1 LQVHIYNSAQS
12 GTDRLAMSLEVVVL
26 AAGHGTRM
34 RSKLPKAL
42 HDLAGRPLLDHV
54 LCTARMLQPDNVHVV
69 VGYGAEQVRAAF
81 RDAADVHWIEQRE
94 RLGTGHA
101 VAQSLPMLSEAA
113 TVLVLF
119 ADVPLVEAE
128 TLAACV
134 TAARDGIAV
143 VTATPQD
150 PSGLGRIVR
159 GTDGGVEAIVEDRD
173 ATDAQRAIREINTG
187 IMAAPVALLRPLL
200 GRLQRNNDQ
209 GEYYLT
215 DVVALARARG
225 GGVAAHRAGCAE
237 DVTGVNDRADL
248 ARLERRYQQRA
259 ADRLFA
265 AGVTLR
271 DPARVQVRG
280 SLTAGMDCIIDVDV
294 VFEGDVE
301 LAEGVRIGVGCV
313 VKDARIGTGAVLHP
327 YTVIDGAVIAAGCEL
342 GPFARLR
349 PGTELAERV
358 KIGNFV
364 ETKKTRLGA
373 GTKSN
378 HFAYLGDT
386 TTGANCN
393 IGAGTIVCNY
403 DGFAKH
409 QTNLGNEVFT
419 GSNSTLVAPLEIGD
433 GGYIAAGSTVTSGVA
448 PGELAV
454 GRARQRN
461 ISGWV
466 PPAKRGGQPAKRGDS
481 TK

>member
-1 LQVHIYNSAQS
+1 
-12 GTDRLAMSLEVVVL
+12 MSLEVVVL

-42 HDLAGRPLLDHV
+42 HDLAGRPLLHHV
-54 LCTARMLQPDNVHVV
+54 LCAARALQPDRVHVV
-69 VGYGAEQVRAAF
+69 IGYGAEQVRAACA
-81 RDAADVHWIEQRE
+81 DAADVNWVEQSE

-101 VAQSLPMLSEAA
+101 VAQALPMLSDSA
-113 TVLVLF
+113 TALVLF
-119 ADVPLVEAE
+119 ADVPLIGTE
-128 TLAACV
+128 TLTACV
-134 TAARDGIAV
+134 AAARDGVAV

-150 PSGLGRIVR
+150 PSGLGRIIR
-159 GTDGGVEAIVEDRD
+159 NADGGVDAIVEERD
-173 ATDAQRAIREINTG
+173 ATAEQRALREINTG

-200 GRLQRNNDQ
+200 ARLERNNEQ

-215 DVVALARARG
+215 DIVALARARG
-225 GGVAAHRAGCAE
+225 VPVAAHCAGGAE
-237 DVTGVNDRADL
+237 EVTGINDRADL
-248 ARLERRYQQRA
+248 ARLERLYQQRVVEG
-259 ADRLFA
+259 LFE

-271 DPARVQVRG
+271 DPARVHVRG
-280 SLTAGMDCIIDVDV
+280 SLAAGMDCVIDVDV
-294 VFEGDVE
+294 VFEGDVA
-301 LAEGVRIGVGCV
+301 LAEGVQIGVGCV
-313 VKDARIGTGAVLHP
+313 IKDARIGAGAVLHP
-327 YTVIDGAVIAAGCEL
+327 YTVVDGVVIAAGCEL

-419 GSNSTLVAPLEIGD
+419 GSNSTLVAPLRIGD
-433 GGYIAAGSTVTSGVA
+433 GGYIAAGSTVTSEVA
-448 PGELAV
+448 AGELAV

-461 ISGWV
+461 IGGWV
-466 PPAKRGGQPAKRGDS
+466 PPAKRGGQPAKRGGQPAKRGGQPAKPGDS
-481 TK
+481 TKQK